1 MAKMARPGP
10 TKLIQKPINVKTYLA
25 RILALVAMSS
35 VFVVSGYAATKITAV
50 PFTITKAG
58 TYISVGDLTLSGTGQ
73 TAITVNAG
81 NVVIDLKG
89 FSLGTSDTTF
99 SNTGITVS
107 TGAANVIVQNGSI
120 NNFGSGV
127 NLLGPEETVQNLR
140 CESGANGVTVQS
152 TCTSSLIQN
161 CFIAGSGA
169 LPASDIGVRLNGC
182 ADVVVRNNQI
192 VSENQGGS
200 SSGNNSFIANHIGS
214 CTTGLSMGGTDK
226 YQANVTTLCTTPFS
240 GGTAVGDANN

>member
-1 MAKMARPGP
+1 
-10 TKLIQKPINVKTYLA
+10 LA
-25 RILALVAMSS
+25 HIRGVHLA
-35 VFVVSGYAATKITAV
+35 
-50 PFTITKAG
+50 
-58 TYISVGDLTLSGTGQ
+58 
-73 TAITVNAG
+73 
-81 NVVIDLKG
+81 
-89 FSLGTSDTTF
+89 
-99 SNTGITVS
+99 
-107 TGAANVIVQNGSI
+107 GA
-120 NNFGSGV
+120 
-127 NLLGPEETVQNLR
+127 EETAQNLR
-140 CESGANGVTVQS
+140 LESAGGGVVAEN

-169 LPASDIGVRLNGC
+169 LLAADIGVRLNGC

-192 VSENQGGS
+192 VSEEVGGS